1 MRARSTSVSD
11 YCVRSV
17 VTAER
22 DTPVAR
28 CARMMHDEH
37 VGCVVVVESR
47 DGRRVPVGMLTDR
60 DICMAGYTQGKLL
73 CDISVRTAM
82 SKSLHSCSPDTS
94 VESIE
99 QLMMQNQ
106 IRRIPVIDTDGHPI
120 GIVSLNDLA
129 RAANKQHPSAHGA
142 SNGPSLNATARTM
155 AAICAPRQQESA
167 PRHA

>member
-1 MRARSTSVSD
+1 MFAKHLMSQ
-11 YCVRSV
+11 
-17 VTAER
+17 
-22 DTPVAR
+22 PVAT
-28 CARMMHDEH
+28 CSINDNLQHAASLMWNFDCGTIPVVDEA
-37 VGCVVVVESR
+37 
-47 DGRRVPVGMLTDR
+47 GRAVAMLTDR

-167 PRHA
+167 PRLA

>member
-60 DICMAGYTQGKLL
+60 DIAIEVVAFGIDPAALTAGDVMTGDLATIRAHDDLL
-73 CDISVRTAM
+73 AALAVMREHGVRR
-82 SKSLHSCSPDTS
+82 L
-94 VESIE
+94 
-99 QLMMQNQ
+99 
-106 IRRIPVIDTDGHPI
+106 PVVDSHGALY
-120 GIVSLNDLA
+120 GIVSADNLVEVLA
-129 RAANKQHPSAHGA
+129 GELDGLVSVIDAERSRERGTRASR
-142 SNGPSLNATARTM
+142 TAG
-155 AAICAPRQQESA
+155 
-167 PRHA
+167 

>member
-60 DICMAGYTQGKLL
+60 DIAIEVVAFGIDPSALTAGDVMTGSLATIRAHDDLL
-73 CDISVRTAM
+73 AALAVMREHGVRRLPVVDSHGA
-82 SKSLHSCSPDTS
+82 LH
-94 VESIE
+94 
-99 QLMMQNQ
+99 
-106 IRRIPVIDTDGHPI
+106 
-120 GIVSLNDLA
+120 GIVSADNLVEMLA
-129 RAANKQHPSAHGA
+129 GELDGLVSVIEAEQTRERVTRASRPAG
-142 SNGPSLNATARTM
+142 
-155 AAICAPRQQESA
+155 
-167 PRHA
+167 